1 MSKKTTALTALACA
15 MVIVIGGFYAQAKT
29 GQRGA
34 GAGAASAVQCK
45 KDQDCVAVPDDCCP
59 CTQGGRMRALP
70 RKEKASYEKG
80 RKKEC
85 QGIMCT
91 EVMSQDPSCSQTPV
105 CDAGVCKMGGGG
117 AKP

>member
-1 MSKKTTALTALACA
+1 MSKKTTALAALTCA
-15 MVIVIGGFYAQAKT
+15 MVIVIGGFYAQAKPAK
-29 GQRGA
+29 GA
-34 GAGAASAVQCK
+34 VTAPAVQCK
-45 KDQDCVAVPDDCCP
+45 KDQDCVAVPDDCCS
-59 CTQGGRMRALP
+59 CTTGGRMRALP
-70 RKEKASYEKG
+70 RKEKASYDKG

>member
-1 MSKKTTALTALACA
+1 MSKKTTALTALTCA
-15 MVIVIGGFYAQAKT
+15 MVIVIGGWSAQAKKPGT
-29 GQRGA
+29 A
-34 GAGAASAVQCK
+34 PDVQCK
-45 KDQDCVAVPDDCCP
+45 KDQDCVAVPDDCCS
-59 CTQGGRMRALP
+59 CAQGGRMRALP
-70 RKEKASYEKG
+70 RKEKASYDTG

-105 CDAGVCKMGGGG
+105 CEAGVCKMGGGG

>member
-1 MSKKTTALTALACA
+1 MMTALTCA
-15 MVIVIGGFYAQAKT
+15 MVFVISGLYAQAKP
-29 GQRGA
+29 GKPR
-34 GAGAASAVQCK
+34 AAAAPAVQCK
-45 KDQDCVAVPDDCCP
+45 KDQECVAVPDDCCP

-105 CDAGVCKMGGGG
+105 CEEGVCKMGGGG